1 MTERLSR
8 LAFERM
14 PHRPPMLLLDA
25 VLESDASGVWVR
37 ARPHAAADYP
47 LRVGGVLYPI
57 ALVEVG
63 AQAAAAHA
71 SLTALQQ
78 MHLGVIVALTGVTV
92 EPGPVPDAPLYA
104 SAWLDGE
111 TTAAARYSFTVTGA
125 DRRIVAGAALLML
138 RAAE

>member
-14 PHRPPMLLLDA
+14 PHRPPMLLLDS
-25 VLESDASGVWVR
+25 VLESDAAGVRVR

-57 ALVEVG
+57 ALVEIG

-71 SLTALQQ
+71 SLTAVRQ
-78 MHLGVIVALTGVTV
+78 MHLGVIVGLTSVTV
-92 EPGPVPDAPLYA
+92 EPGPVPDVPLYA

-111 TTAAARYSFTVTGA
+111 TTGAARYRFAVTGFE
-125 DRRIVAGAALLML
+125 RQIVAGAALLML
-138 RAAE
+138 GAAG